1 VPEKMSLWG
10 AGPRIGR
17 WTFFYLAAA
26 VAASILWPSRFSIP
40 FVPRAYLTVVGLA
53 LLLSAVPLY
62 VLTVRAVARAHREDR
77 LVTTGP
83 YAVCRHPLYA
93 LWILLIVPAVAAFL
107 ASWLVLTGSVFMY
120 VVTRIETRH
129 EEADLEQ
136 RFGKAYREYKRRVNA
151 VLPTVWRR

>member
-10 AGPRIGR
+10 VGPKIGR

-26 VAASILWPSRFSIP
+26 VAATLVWPSVFSIR
-40 FVPRAYLTVVGLA
+40 FVPRGYLAAAGGV
-53 LLLSAVPLY
+53 LLLSVVPLY
-62 VLTVRAVARAHREDR
+62 VITVRAVARAHREDR

-107 ASWLVLTGSVFMY
+107 ASWLVLTASLFMY
-120 VVTRIETRH
+120 VVTRIATRH
-129 EEADLEQ
+129 EEAYLEE
-136 RFGKAYREYKRRVNA
+136 RFGEAYREYKRRVNA